1 MPIDWQKYFN
11 ANRLAKIAKILAKVT
26 SRTSGDR
33 RCESQNFGNVKVHKY
48 TCTCCRHIFLNFKAT
63 GGNVLVVCAS
73 ERGTFVRC
81 WNFPEQTT
89 TNFLAASARL
99 LPKFWHFR
107 WKHITTSLQILGA
120 CTPTKV
126 TMASKNMKLLRG
138 CDPRNTENWHPTC
151 PSTIHTFSKHI
162 FLDSARKIVQIR
174 LFFDFVCEVICLSPA
189 LPFMTSLHHISSQ
202 MQKIFSIPEV
212 CTLNSQ
218 HCSLFER
225 WIWKISETL
234 HEKLFLCIEKHVDVF
249 VRNYEKVWMLF
260 DTFCIIVWIG
270 QVFAFG
276 ESAESLIK

>member
-1 MPIDWQKYFN
+1 MSFSHSNWLLSAGGFIAENVRKMLNPPVGHVRAKRCIHALPAQKQSHTCAHRGRTDINIAKMLAKMPIDWQKYFN

-33 RCESQNFGNVKVHKY
+33 RSESQNFGNVKVHKY

-189 LPFMTSLHHISSQ
+189 LPFMTSLHHTQIQ
-202 MQKIFSIPEV
+202 NNNMQFKGSF
-212 CTLNSQ
+212 LNQ
-218 HCSLFER
+218 
-225 WIWKISETL
+225 
-234 HEKLFLCIEKHVDVF
+234 
-249 VRNYEKVWMLF
+249 
-260 DTFCIIVWIG
+260 
-270 QVFAFG
+270 
-276 ESAESLIK
+276 